1 MACSASILNFWSIEK
16 SCLYCL
22 IKKYLSLTYNRYLA
36 IMATVN
42 MVKYYFYKGMMPKD
56 PELLQNMVSL
66 AYQTARDRK
75 LYPKSILIR
84 YVNYLMMQYQKKK
97 KEKKL
102 LNILLI
108 GLDHTTLLRL
118 MGGTRRIPMAGIWPS
133 VTRIKSNFRTIST
146 PLVMDIPPE
155 ETSGRWKNLPM
166 RELS

>member
-1 MACSASILNFWSIEK
+1 
-16 SCLYCL
+16 
-22 IKKYLSLTYNRYLA
+22 
-36 IMATVN
+36 
-42 MVKYYFYKGMMPKD
+42 MPKD

-118 MGGTRRIPMAGIWPS
+118 MGGTRRIPMAGI
-133 VTRIKSNFRTIST
+133 
-146 PLVMDIPPE
+146 
-155 ETSGRWKNLPM
+155 
-166 RELS
+166 

>member
-1 MACSASILNFWSIEK
+1 
-16 SCLYCL
+16 
-22 IKKYLSLTYNRYLA
+22 
-36 IMATVN
+36 MATVN

-84 YVNYLMMQYQKKK
+84 YVEYLMMQYKKL
-97 KEKKL
+97 L

-118 MGGTRRIPMAGIWPS
+118 MGGTRRIPMAGI
-133 VTRIKSNFRTIST
+133 
-146 PLVMDIPPE
+146 
-155 ETSGRWKNLPM
+155 
-166 RELS
+166 